1 MTELY
6 SSKSLVDEYRPTT
19 DVDCIT
25 QIHARSKYYQLE
37 DFLRS
42 RGLRNDIE
50 SGVICR
56 WIYQGILVD
65 VMPTDPKIP
74 GFSNKWYEDGCN
86 HLVQF
91 QLPSD
96 ARINLFAAPWYVA
109 TKTEAVMTRG
119 NKDLRAD
126 EDFEDII
133 FLFNNRNKLMEEI
146 RETSEGLRAF
156 LADSFLIIMQN
167 LTFKEGIYSVL
178 PVDTAITRTPVIVAM
193 FEEISSTGRKD

>member
-1 MTELY
+1 
-6 SSKSLVDEYRPTT
+6 
-19 DVDCIT
+19 
-25 QIHARSKYYQLE
+25 
-37 DFLRS
+37 
-42 RGLRNDIE
+42 
-50 SGVICR
+50 
-56 WIYQGILVD
+56 
-65 VMPTDPKIP
+65 
-74 GFSNKWYEDGCN
+74 
-86 HLVQF
+86 
-91 QLPSD
+91 
-96 ARINLFAAPWYVA
+96 
-109 TKTEAVMTRG
+109 MTRG